1 MRTSSV
7 ITLLWLSLTTLS
19 AVALAAGERGSQ
31 PLQIKADDLV
41 TDSAARTATFTGKVT
56 ARQGDITMYTD
67 KMVITYS
74 DKDKEVEKVEAFGN
88 VRISQGNRLA
98 QAGHA
103 VYDSKAGKIVL
114 DTNPKMFQ
122 GENVV
127 TGKVITYFVDDQRS
141 VVTSGPNERVDVTIQ
156 PGSKGKNDGIPR

>member
-1 MRTSSV
+1 MRKSSV
-7 ITLLWLSLTTLS
+7 FTLLCLLLTALS
-19 AVALAAGERGSQ
+19 AWAAAVGERGSQ
-31 PLQIKADDLV
+31 PLQIKSDELV
-41 TDSAARTATFTGKVT
+41 TDSAARTATFTGRVT
-56 ARQGDITMYTD
+56 ARQADITMYTD

-74 DKDKEVEKVEAFGN
+74 DKSKEVEKVEAFGN

-103 VYDSKAGKIVL
+103 VYDSKAGKIIL
-114 DTNPKMFQ
+114 DANPKMFQ

-141 VVTSGPNERVDVTIQ
+141 VVTGGPNERVDVIIH
-156 PGSKGKNDGIPR
+156 PGSKGKNDGTPP